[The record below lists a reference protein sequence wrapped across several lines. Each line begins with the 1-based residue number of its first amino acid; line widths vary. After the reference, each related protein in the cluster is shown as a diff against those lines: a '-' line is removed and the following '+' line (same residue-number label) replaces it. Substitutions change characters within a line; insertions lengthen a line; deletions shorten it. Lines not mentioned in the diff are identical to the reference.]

1 MSFSNKYIASVYEA
15 VEKRNAGEAEFLQAV
30 REVLE
35 TIEPVIE
42 KRPDLQAAG
51 VVERIVEP
59 ERFIQFR
66 VSWVDDSGRVQVNR
80 GFRVQFNSAIGPYKG
95 GLRLHPS
102 VNASVIK
109 FLGFEQIFKNSLT
122 GLPMGGGK
130 GGEQA
135 SQLAAQHFAQ
145 LAAMPSRTRQDIDD
159 TLARAQHDILDLG
172 DRLGGVAGTT
182 CSGLVLPQDHADSA
196 SARSAALFSD
206 ADDQDFSDQTYVVNV
221 GDSRT
226 YHLSP
231 LAHADAPA
239 TDIIP
244 VWDAASLT
252 RITRDHSQ
260 RQEAIDSGQ
269 MLPEEAEATIPRNII
284 TQCLGDPDGIMPDV
298 YVADLTGRFII
309 CSDGLHGEVPDEQI
323 AAIAAAH
330 SSPQEAVDA
339 LVAAALDAGGT
350 DNITVIVADM
360 PLTEPEHHAFS
371 AFRLDEGEDI
381 GAIEDATLQ
390 TLRTIRSA

>member
-1 MSFSNKYIASVYEA
+1 MTTGSIRIAMTSDV
-15 VEKRNAGEAEFLQAV
+15 
-30 REVLE
+30 
-35 TIEPVIE
+35 
-42 KRPDLQAAG
+42 
-51 VVERIVEP
+51 
-59 ERFIQFR
+59 
-66 VSWVDDSGRVQVNR
+66 
-80 GFRVQFNSAIGPYKG
+80 
-95 GLRLHPS
+95 GLRRK
-102 VNASVIK
+102 NNQDT
-109 FLGFEQIFKNSLT
+109 GFAQQGVFMVCD
-122 GLPMGGGK
+122 GMGGGK

-196 SARSAALFSD
+196 SASSAALFSD

-244 VWDAASLT
+244 VWDAASLI

>member
-1 MSFSNKYIASVYEA
+1 MTTGSIRIAMTSDV
-15 VEKRNAGEAEFLQAV
+15 
-30 REVLE
+30 
-35 TIEPVIE
+35 
-42 KRPDLQAAG
+42 
-51 VVERIVEP
+51 
-59 ERFIQFR
+59 
-66 VSWVDDSGRVQVNR
+66 
-80 GFRVQFNSAIGPYKG
+80 
-95 GLRLHPS
+95 GLRRK
-102 VNASVIK
+102 NNQDT
-109 FLGFEQIFKNSLT
+109 GFAQQGVFMVCD
-122 GLPMGGGK
+122 GMGGGM

-145 LAAMPSRTRQDIDD
+145 LAAIPSRTRQDIDD

-339 LVAAALDAGGT
+339 LVAAAGHAGTVGAGCVAPGQVVVDVGINWDEKSQRLVGDVDFDAAEPVVAAITPVPGGVGAVT
-350 DNITVIVADM
+350 TAILAKHVIEAA
-360 PLTEPEHHAFS
+360 ERAAAE
-371 AFRLDEGEDI
+371 
-381 GAIEDATLQ
+381 
-390 TLRTIRSA
+390 RSVRA

>member
-1 MSFSNKYIASVYEA
+1 MANKEIKLLDVIDRAQLQSLQDAFAKATGMAALATDKNGPVTQLSCPTDFCMNYTRKSSVGCE
-15 VEKRNAGEAEFLQAV
+15 RCNLC
-30 REVLE
+30 
-35 TIEPVIE
+35 
-42 KRPDLQAAG
+42 DL
-51 VVERIVEP
+51 
-59 ERFIQFR
+59 
-66 VSWVDDSGRVQVNR
+66 
-80 GFRVQFNSAIGPYKG
+80 
-95 GLRLHPS
+95 
-102 VNASVIK
+102 
-109 FLGFEQIFKNSLT
+109 
-122 GLPMGGGK
+122 K

-182 CSGLVLPQDHADSA
+182 CSGLVLPQDHADST

-244 VWDAASLT
+244 VWDAASLI

>member
-1 MSFSNKYIASVYEA
+1 MTTGSIRIAMTSDV
-15 VEKRNAGEAEFLQAV
+15 
-30 REVLE
+30 
-35 TIEPVIE
+35 
-42 KRPDLQAAG
+42 
-51 VVERIVEP
+51 
-59 ERFIQFR
+59 
-66 VSWVDDSGRVQVNR
+66 
-80 GFRVQFNSAIGPYKG
+80 
-95 GLRLHPS
+95 GLRRK
-102 VNASVIK
+102 NNQDT
-109 FLGFEQIFKNSLT
+109 GFAQQGVFMVCD
-122 GLPMGGGK
+122 GMGGGK

-172 DRLGGVAGTT
+172 DRLGGV
-182 CSGLVLPQDHADSA
+182 SGLVLPQDHADSA

-269 MLPEEAEATIPRNII
+269 MLHHARRICRRSDRPLHHLFGWIAWRGA
-284 TQCLGDPDGIMPDV
+284 
-298 YVADLTGRFII
+298 GRTDRGHRRGAFQ
-309 CSDGLHGEVPDEQI
+309 S
-323 AAIAAAH
+323 
-330 SSPQEAVDA
+330 
-339 LVAAALDAGGT
+339 AGGRG
-350 DNITVIVADM
+350 
-360 PLTEPEHHAFS
+360 
-371 AFRLDEGEDI
+371 RLG
-381 GAIEDATLQ
+381 GG
-390 TLRTIRSA
+390 RS

>member
-1 MSFSNKYIASVYEA
+1 M
-15 VEKRNAGEAEFLQAV
+15 
-30 REVLE
+30 
-35 TIEPVIE
+35 
-42 KRPDLQAAG
+42 
-51 VVERIVEP
+51 
-59 ERFIQFR
+59 
-66 VSWVDDSGRVQVNR
+66 
-80 GFRVQFNSAIGPYKG
+80 
-95 GLRLHPS
+95 
-102 VNASVIK
+102 
-109 FLGFEQIFKNSLT
+109 
-122 GLPMGGGK
+122 
-130 GGEQA
+130 
-135 SQLAAQHFAQ
+135 
-145 LAAMPSRTRQDIDD
+145 
-159 TLARAQHDILDLG
+159 ARAQHDILDLG

-269 MLPEEAEATIPRNII
+269 MLPEEAEAPIPRNII
-284 TQCLGDPDGIMPDV
+284 TQCLG
-298 YVADLTGRFII
+298 DLTGRFII